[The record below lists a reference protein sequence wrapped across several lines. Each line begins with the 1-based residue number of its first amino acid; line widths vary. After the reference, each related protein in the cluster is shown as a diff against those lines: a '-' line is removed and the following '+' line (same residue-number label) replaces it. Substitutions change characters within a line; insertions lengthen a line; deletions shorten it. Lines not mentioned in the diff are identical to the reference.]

1 MKTKLLRKVR
11 KRFEIFH
18 LPTGFVDK
26 EGYHFNYNLLR
37 LVDNENNYA
46 QYAQIGRNDNN
57 YCGINEIFNTEKEA
71 IEFLKHVIIRR
82 LRSEGHRGAKDK
94 QKISK
99 KIWHI

>member
-18 LPTGFVDK
+18 LPTGFVDSQ
-26 EGYHFNYNLLR
+26 GYHFNYNLLR
-37 LVDNENNYA
+37 LVDRSGYTI
-46 QYAQIGRNDNN
+46 YAQIGKSEHN
-57 YCGINEIFNTEKEA
+57 YCFATEIFDTEKQA
-71 IEFLKHVIIRR
+71 LEFLKCSIISR